1 MRDHEFLLAKLLAKN
16 AKAIGRSFLDS
27 VIYKLAIDGASRL
40 SLVPGGGMPASWA
53 EGPFLLFWPLD
64 GNTIEHFCP

>member
-27 VIYKLAIDGASRL
+27 VIGNNLGPFSSALDKPEGQEQ
-40 SLVPGGGMPASWA
+40 GGGT
-53 EGPFLLFWPLD
+53 EG
-64 GNTIEHFCP
+64 GQG

>member
-27 VIYKLAIDGASRL
+27 VITSATIRVPNTPAIVSEHGFKLKL
-40 SLVPGGGMPASWA
+40 SICIANKIPNRW
-53 EGPFLLFWPLD
+53 PFLKVKV
-64 GNTIEHFCP
+64 